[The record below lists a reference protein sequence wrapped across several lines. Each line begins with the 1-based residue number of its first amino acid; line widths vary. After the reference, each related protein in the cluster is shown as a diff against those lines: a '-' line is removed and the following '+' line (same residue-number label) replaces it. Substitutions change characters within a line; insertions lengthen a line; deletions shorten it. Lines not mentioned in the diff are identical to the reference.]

1 MNNYPEFPYHPAITV
16 LPFHEAHLMSLNV
29 TNESSQVLSKFV
41 PVQQMIK
48 AQADLGRAF
57 TVILHGKPAAVVG
70 SVKLWNGVEEMW
82 LHVEERMRNFPV
94 YMTKAA
100 IEYIDFTVIAG
111 NLHRLQITV
120 RCADMRA
127 VRWARCIGFTIDG
140 MMMRYGPDGSDYYLM
155 SRS

>member
-1 MNNYPEFPYHPAITV
+1 
-16 LPFHEAHLMSLNV
+16 MSLNV